1 MRRSLL
7 LVALCLA
14 MLCNPAHAINPN
26 VFRRLFPKAKPS
38 GPRQS
43 FPEVFPNPYLITRAA
58 RSLESLFRHEEEN
71 KRGPDYLYRNGP
83 WSAYSS
89 QLPEQLLPNA
99 PRFVYGTYPTEF
111 SSLIDSAVIEY
122 GDYFRAIHG
131 EEAWSHEKRRITKD
145 VAECTM
151 ALRPDFVNRGGAAYR
166 FPPAEHLARDPY
178 RSINGAFLS
187 PVIALYAARP
197 SD

>member
-7 LVALCLA
+7 LVAFCLA

-38 GPRQS
+38 GPRQP
-43 FPEVFPNPYLITRAA
+43 FPGIFANPRLINQAA
-58 RSLESLFRHEEEN
+58 RSLESLTRHEEETN
-71 KRGPDYLYRNGP
+71 RGPYYPYRNGQ
-83 WSAYSS
+83 WSAYGSR
-89 QLPEQLLPNA
+89 LPEQLLRNDTW
-99 PRFVYGTYPTEF
+99 FVYETHPTEF
-111 SSLIDSAVIEY
+111 STLMHSAVIEY

-131 EEAWSHEKRRITKD
+131 EEAWSQEKRRITKD

-151 ALRPDFVNRGGAAYR
+151 ALRSDFGNQGGAAYR

-187 PVIALYAARP
+187 PTIALYAARP